1 MSTIDYEQVTRSLRK
16 HRGNLTRAKNKGDQQ
31 KIIDVCDA
39 AFADFERYGYPD
51 QWSEFQR
58 ARDDAQFQLARD
70 RW

>member
-1 MSTIDYEQVTRSLRK
+1 MSTIDYEQVTRSLRR

-39 AFADFERYGYPD
+39 AFADFERYGFPD

-58 ARDDAQFQLARD
+58 AREDAWWAIQRE
-70 RW
+70 R

>member
-1 MSTIDYEQVTRSLRK
+1 MSAIDYEQVTRALRR

-51 QWSEFQR
+51 QWSEFQV
-58 ARDDAQFQLARD
+58 ARQDARYALQREG
-70 RW
+70 W